1 MGFSGGSSREVET
14 IFVYLLLF
22 FPTSYC
28 FSCLCEALLRLF
40 SFLFILLPSFLNCF
54 CCCGLLLLFVILV
67 FVVVTVATH
76 IIYIYMLIL

>member
-40 SFLFILLPSFLNCF
+40 SFLFILLPSFLNC
-54 CCCGLLLLFVILV
+54 CGLLLLFVILV